1 VSHPH
6 PQPLSPCIKR
16 EQARPRARGVLVPLA
31 SLKDLPLSCFAA
43 CPALRR
49 WGEEVGGEGASRR
62 RHVLTTLSAHERPGR
77 GGDGRDAA
85 GASTREPVQILPICL
100 RFMKRKVRDNSVS
113 SSRRLL
119 VARVRYSAPF
129 RHNGSAPPA

>member
-62 RHVLTTLSAHERPGR
+62 RHVLTTLSAHERPGAR
-77 GGDGRDAA
+77 GR
-85 GASTREPVQILPICL
+85 R
-100 RFMKRKVRDNSVS
+100 
-113 SSRRLL
+113 SRRCWREYPRAGPNLAYL
-119 VARVRYSAPF
+119 SAVHEKEGP
-129 RHNGSAPPA
+129 